1 MRFNSLEFV
10 IFFAVV
16 FALLWGI
23 NKRFR
28 TNNIILLVA
37 SYVFYGWW
45 DYRFLFL
52 IFASSVVDYVVGY
65 KIPESKNKK
74 AWLSV
79 SLIVNL
85 GLLMFFKYYNFF
97 VKSAHDLMNILGY
110 EGSHT
115 SLNIILPVGISFYT
129 FQTLSYSLDI
139 YKGKIKPQKD
149 FIAFLNYVSFFPQL
163 VAGPIERA
171 STFLP
176 QFLKKREFN
185 YENAIIGSRLLLYG
199 FFKKMVIADNIGLV
213 VDDVNANIHNYSSIE
228 LITSSLL
235 FIIQL
240 YCDFSAYTDIARG
253 SAKLLGFE
261 LMKNFRFPLFSRS
274 IPEFWTRWHISL
286 TTWFRDYLFIWLA
299 GLNKKST
306 LWRIT
311 STVILFFIIGLW
323 HGANYTFAIFG
334 ILNGIYYIPRIL
346 ARKNK
351 SLRNGLKTLNN
362 NPFLSKLAILFTFLL
377 CSFTGILFRSPNID
391 TAAEYYSSILSFSG
405 SFSLSDPMI
414 KMTIVGFALLTYEWI
429 MKEKSHPFEISN
441 FNPILRRSI
450 YVVLIILI
458 LVVGY
463 FGKEPFYYFQF

>member
-16 FALLWGI
+16 FFVLWRF
-23 NKRFR
+23 NKRLR

-37 SYVFYGWW
+37 SYAFYGWW

-52 IFASSVVDYVVGY
+52 ILASSVVDYVVGY

-97 VKSAHDLMNILGY
+97 VESANDLMESLGY
-110 EGSHT
+110 EGSNNA
-115 SLNIILPVGISFYT
+115 LNIILPVGISFYT
-129 FQTLSYSLDI
+129 FQTLSYSLDV

-149 FIAFLNYVSFFPQL
+149 LLAFLNYVSFFPQL
-163 VAGPIERA
+163 IAGPIERA

-185 YENAIIGSRLLLYG
+185 YDNAIIGSRLLLYG

-213 VDDVNANIHNYSSIE
+213 VDGVYANIQNHSSAE
-228 LITSSLL
+228 LLVAALL
-235 FIIQL
+235 FFVQL

-253 SAKLLGFE
+253 AAKLLGFE
-261 LMKNFRFPLFSRS
+261 LMKNFKTPLFSKS

-286 TTWFRDYLFIWLA
+286 TTWFRDYFFIWLA

-306 LWRIT
+306 LWRILAT
-311 STVILFFIIGLW
+311 IILFFVIGLW

-334 ILNGIYYIPRIL
+334 LLNGIFYIPRIL
-346 ARKNK
+346 ARKNRV
-351 SLRNGLKTLNN
+351 LRNGLKTLNT
-362 NPFLSKLAILFTFLL
+362 NPVLSKFAIVFTYLL
-377 CSFTGILFRSPNID
+377 LSITGILFRSPDIQ
-391 TAAEYYSSILSFSG
+391 TAGMYYSSMLSFDTM
-405 SFSLSDPMI
+405 SLSEPVINMI
-414 KMTIVGFALLTYEWI
+414 YVSVGILAYEWI

-450 YVVLIILI
+450 YVVLIVLI